1 MAKFWLLALFILG
14 TASLLHAQE
23 LNCVVKVDDQ
33 RAQTSDR
40 NVFRDMEESFARFL
54 NNRKWTKDEYTPEE
68 RIQCNLSITIEEM
81 PAVGVFKSTV
91 QIQAIRPVYST
102 NYSSL
107 MFNFADRDWQF
118 EYIESTPMDF
128 GDNVYISNLTSMLA
142 FYAYVI
148 IGLDNDSFAEFGGDE
163 QFKKALD
170 IVNLAQQSDRDGW
183 QAFQS
188 NRNRYW
194 LSENL
199 NNQDLKP
206 IRKGLYTYHR
216 LALDTF
222 EKTPDEARTLI
233 VGVLK
238 DIQAANRRQPNS
250 ILKISFFD
258 AKKNEL
264 VRIFE
269 KGNPATRRDAYNI
282 LVDLNPTNIESY
294 KSIIGN

>member
-1 MAKFWLLALFILG
+1 MVRAGIITLFLLLNIILYG
-14 TASLLHAQE
+14 QE

-40 NVFRDMEESFARFL
+40 GVFRDMEESFARFL
-54 NNRKWTKDEYTPEE
+54 NNRKWTDDEYTPQE
-68 RIQCNLSITIEEM
+68 RIQCNLSITIESM
-81 PAVGVFKSTV
+81 PAVGVFQATV
-91 QIQAIRPVYST
+91 QVQSVRPVYNT

-118 EYIESTPMDF
+118 QYIESTPLDF
-128 GDNVYISNLTSMLA
+128 GDNVFTSNLTSMLA

-148 IGLDNDSFAEFGGDE
+148 IGIDNDSFAEFGGE
-163 QFKKALD
+163 VQIKKALD
-170 IVNLAQQSDRDGW
+170 IVNLAQQSESGGW
-183 QAFQS
+183 QAFEG

-199 NNQDLKP
+199 TNQDLRP

-216 LALDTF
+216 LALDIF
-222 EKTPDEARTLI
+222 ETKPDEARVLI
-233 VGVLK
+233 VNVLK
-238 DIQAANRRQPNS
+238 DIQAANRRIPNS

-269 KGNPATRRDAYNI
+269 KGNPATRREAYNI
-282 LVDLNPTNIESY
+282 LVDLNPTNTENY